1 MKKTLLTT
9 LMVLALTGCGGG
21 EETKTSGSSGSST
34 PITTTV
40 SVNKSILDVKEGDAQ
55 AQTEKITF
63 IATRKAEKPIEVSFK
78 TSDNTAVAGRDY
90 QAMDSKVTI
99 PQGATSAEITITA
112 IGNTIHQGD
121 RDFNLTIVDLKSD
134 AGTMAK
140 GLDVVTI
147 RIKDDDPEPVVQ
159 FLSNKLTTHEDIGEV
174 LVPITLDRQSE
185 KEIVSRFTLSGV
197 ATKDSDFTI
206 SGLEYKIPPMATSF
220 NIPIKILKDKLVEGT
235 EPIELT
241 FSLLTN
247 GKIGERKAAFIFIS
261 GDLRL
266 PDTAV
271 TSYFNSGNLHSSGPD
286 GSHPYQDAEY
296 GLDTNPAYNGNGQAG
311 FVYTKIDNAGNPLT
325 STATAHTCTYDNH
338 TGLTWEIKDPTP
350 ARDYKDEKG
359 KDRRWVSNYS
369 QKSKYLWLNRDG
381 KVNGGSAG
389 GINAKEFTDQEDPVS
404 PNCSFPSSK
413 TALWEPTVMTTGCV
427 SEQYVA
433 LLNKVGMCGFK
444 DWRLP
449 SVTELT
455 TIASYQAD
463 ELIHDGNYITDAVTH
478 IKGNPATIRYLSST
492 PAVDNEASVWCL
504 DVQSKQIMMC
514 NKQTYNHL
522 RLVRGPKL

>member
-1 MKKTLLTT
+1 MKKTLLATS
-9 LMVLALTGCGGG
+9 MVVALTGCGGA
-21 EETKTSGSSGSST
+21 EETKTTGASGSST
-34 PITTTV
+34 PVTT
-40 SVNKSILDVKEGDAQ
+40 SISISKAIIDIKEGDAQ

-63 IATRKAEKPIEVSFK
+63 NASRKAEKPIEVSFK

-90 QAMDSKVTI
+90 QALDGKVTI
-99 PQGATSAEITITA
+99 PQGASSVDITITA

-121 RDFNLTIVDLKSD
+121 RDFKLTMVDVKSD
-134 AGTMAK
+134 AGTMTK
-140 GLDVVTI
+140 GQDVVTI

-159 FLSNKLTTHEDIGEV
+159 FSSNKITTHEDIGEV

-185 KEIVSRFTLSGV
+185 KEIVARVAISGV
-197 ATKDSDFTI
+197 ATKDADFSV
-206 SGLEYKIPPMATSF
+206 SGMEYKIPPMATGF
-220 NIPIKILKDKLVEGT
+220 NIPITILKDKLVEGT

-247 GKIGERKAAFIFIS
+247 GIIGERKSTAVYIS

-266 PDTAV
+266 PDTGV
-271 TSYFNSGNLHSSGPD
+271 TTYYNSGNLLSTGPD

-296 GLDTNPAYNGNGQAG
+296 GLDTNPAYKGNGQAG
-311 FVYTKIDNAGNPLT
+311 FVYTKIDNAGNPLS
-325 STATAHTCTYDNH
+325 STAPGHMCVYDNH
-338 TGLTWEIKDPTP
+338 TGLTWEVKDPTP
-350 ARDYKDEKG
+350 AYFYKDEKG
-359 KDRRWVSNYS
+359 KDRRWVSYYS
-369 QKSKYLWLNRDG
+369 QESKYLWLNKDG

-389 GINAKEFTDQEDPVS
+389 GINGKEFTDQEAPVS
-404 PNCSFPSSK
+404 ANCSFPGSK
-413 TALWEPTVMTTGCV
+413 TALWDPAVMGTGCA
-427 SEQYVA
+427 SESYVNHV
-433 LLNKVGMCGFK
+433 NKVGYCGFK
-444 DWRLP
+444 DWRVP

-504 DVQSKQIMMC
+504 DVHSKQIMMC
-514 NKQTYNHL
+514 NKQTYNNL